1 MWGRRGVHRMWGCRR
16 DGSACPPARACFL
29 PYAPV
34 RRDGLGVQGCP
45 VVVEH
50 RCRGAVEPACPPAP
64 ALVLAWLG
72 PQAWRHRPVALA
84 HRDAERL
91 LQAVSVLRLEPRS
104 VVSDPSRGLGDW
116 VRQLA
121 AASVWPPS
129 DAVELV
135 LPLRDELAEPLV
147 LRPEL
152 ACLPARACS
161 PVALRPPLV
170 SLVLGG
176 VEAWRRSVAP
186 ERQLETAWSL
196 VWLQLAWQEAVLP
209 LQRAVREVPTPRLLL
224 PLVWPQPVCL
234 RSV

>member
-1 MWGRRGVHRMWGCRR
+1 M
-16 DGSACPPARACFL
+16 
-29 PYAPV
+29 
-34 RRDGLGVQGCP
+34 GVQGCP

-64 ALVLAWLG
+64 ALVLALLG
-72 PQAWRHRPVALA
+72 PQAWQHRPVALA

-129 DAVELV
+129 DAVALV
-135 LPLRDELAEPLV
+135 WLLRGVPAEPLV

-152 ACLPARACS
+152 ACSPARACS
-161 PVALRPPLV
+161 PVASRPPLV
-170 SLVLGG
+170 SLVPDGA
-176 VEAWRRSVAP
+176 EAWRRSVAP
-186 ERQLETAWSL
+186 E
-196 VWLQLAWQEAVLP
+196 LQLAWQEAVLP
-209 LQRAVREVPTPRLLL
+209 LQRVVPEVPTPWLVLL
-224 PLVWPQPVCL
+224 PVWPQRACSLLV
-234 RSV
+234 

>member
-104 VVSDPSRGLGDW
+104 VVFDPSRGLGDW

-121 AASVWPPS
+121 AASVWLPS
-129 DAVELV
+129 DAVERV
-135 LPLRDELAEPLV
+135 LPLRGVPAEPLV

-152 ACLPARACS
+152 ACSPARACS
-161 PVALRPPLV
+161 PVASRPPLV
-170 SLVLGG
+170 SLVPDGA
-176 VEAWRRSVAP
+176 EAWRRSVAP
-186 ERQLETAWSL
+186 VLQLESAWPP

-209 LQRAVREVPTPRLLL
+209 LQRVVPEVPTPWLVLL
-224 PLVWPQPVCL
+224 PVWPQRACSLLV
-234 RSV
+234 

>member
-1 MWGRRGVHRMWGCRR
+1 M
-16 DGSACPPARACFL
+16 
-29 PYAPV
+29 
-34 RRDGLGVQGCP
+34 
-45 VVVEH
+45 
-50 RCRGAVEPACPPAP
+50 
-64 ALVLAWLG
+64 
-72 PQAWRHRPVALA
+72 
-84 HRDAERL
+84 
-91 LQAVSVLRLEPRS
+91 
-104 VVSDPSRGLGDW
+104 
-116 VRQLA
+116 RQLA

-135 LPLRDELAEPLV
+135 LPLRDEPAEPLV

-170 SLVLGG
+170 SLVPGG